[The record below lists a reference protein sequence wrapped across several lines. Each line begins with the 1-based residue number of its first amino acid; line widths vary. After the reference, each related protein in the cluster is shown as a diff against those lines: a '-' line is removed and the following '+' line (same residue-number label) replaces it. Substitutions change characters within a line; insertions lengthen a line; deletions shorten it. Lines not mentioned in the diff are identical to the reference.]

1 MSWRT
6 IAAMCAI
13 GYFVMLQIPGRM
25 RPMRHLLALALLL
38 VLPVAGCGDNRSV
51 DQPIDAAADPDA
63 NIDAGPSI
71 DASCPVRG
79 AGQVGGT
86 CAIDTDCNSA
96 AGVDDGYCLIG
107 NQGNLVWPSAG
118 YCVNQIDTCT
128 ANSCGAGN
136 QCTTIN
142 DPLGAFRACLPACG
156 TGACACSDGQLCAN
170 SFVGSAF
177 GAGQTACM
185 PGNAAA
191 TDGSTCTQFA
201 ECAQD
206 SLCQFDPAEFPSG
219 QCARIG
225 CVVGND
231 TTCAANGDGHCV
243 NFAPLTS
250 GFNTGTVCVDSCD
263 ADTDCRQA
271 EGYKCFDG
279 GGTTGKYCRHPQ
291 VGDVCAVDTDCG
303 DVAVWRCSG
312 ALPGGA
318 CTLRAVCPTPGA
330 ATGCTLFS
338 SICWDGVT
346 AGTPNMCVDRCGGPE
361 NLPGGCRTGLTCR
374 DVDPGGGPSR
384 VFLGCVAP

>member
-1 MSWRT
+1 
-6 IAAMCAI
+6 
-13 GYFVMLQIPGRM
+13 
-25 RPMRHLLALALLL
+25 MRHLLALALLL
-38 VLPVAGCGDNRSV
+38 VVPVAGCGDNLKV

-63 NIDAGPSI
+63 TDIDAATIDSGPPI

-79 AGQVGGT
+79 QGQVGGT
-86 CAIDTDCNSA
+86 CSTDAQCDSTT
-96 AGVDDGYCLIG
+96 GTMDGYCLIG
-107 NQGNLVWPSAG
+107 SQGTLVWPASG

-156 TGACACSDGQLCAN
+156 TGACACSDGQVCAN

-185 PGNAAA
+185 PGNGAS
-191 TDGSTCTQFA
+191 TDGATCEEFA
-201 ECAQD
+201 NCAQD
-206 SLCQFDPAEFPSG
+206 SLCQTDPLEFPSG
-219 QCARIG
+219 SCARVG
-225 CVVGND
+225 CVVGDD

-243 NFAPLTS
+243 NFASLTS
-250 GFNTGTVCVDSCD
+250 GANTGTVCVDRCT
-263 ADTDCRQA
+263 ADTDCRQG

-279 GGTTGKYCRHPQ
+279 GATLGKFCRHPQ
-291 VGDVCAVDTDCG
+291 VGDTCAADADCG
-303 DVAVWRCSG
+303 DVAEWRCSG
-312 ALPGGA
+312 ALPGGS
-318 CTLRAVCPTPGA
+318 CTVRAVCPTPGS

-346 AGTPNMCVDRCGGPE
+346 SGAPNMCVDRCGGPA
-361 NLPGGCRTGLTCR
+361 NTQGGCRTGLTCR
-374 DVDPGGGPSR
+374 DVDPAPGPNN